1 MFNEE
6 LITAK
11 VAARNAGKI
20 LMKYF
25 KSSDKKVQM
34 KSKDNPVTIADNE
47 ADSYLNNFIIS
58 EFPDDGWLSEET
70 VDTSDRL
77 NKNRV
82 WIVDPLDGTKE
93 FIEGIENFSIS
104 IALVNNNSPVVGVI
118 FNPATNEMFSC
129 QKNKGVYLNGK
140 KVNISS
146 QKKIKQ
152 SSILVSRSELKRGEW
167 EPYRNSFKSIQP
179 IGSVAYKLAMV
190 SAGNSDTFAT
200 VAPKN
205 EWDICAGDCLVNEAG
220 GVMRTINDKKIIY
233 NQKNTLVTDTIIASN
248 SVLFNLSTCLLSC
261 FKFSMYSLNLSNG
274 SMLSTVLNWLCMTFL
289 IYKG

>member
-34 KSKDNPVTIADNE
+34 KSKENPVTIADNE
-47 ADSYLNNFIIS
+47 ADAYLNNFIIN

-77 NKNRV
+77 NKSRV

-93 FIEGIENFSIS
+93 FIEGVENFSIS

-129 QKNKGVYLNGK
+129 QKNKGVYFNGK

-190 SAGNSDTFAT
+190 SAGISDTFAT

-205 EWDICAGDCLVNEAG
+205 EWDICAGDCLVKEAG

-233 NQKNTLVTDTIIASN
+233 NQKKTLVTDTIIASN
-248 SVLFNLSTCLLSC
+248 SVLFNEVSDLL
-261 FKFSMYSLNLSNG
+261 F
-274 SMLSTVLNWLCMTFL
+274 
-289 IYKG
+289 